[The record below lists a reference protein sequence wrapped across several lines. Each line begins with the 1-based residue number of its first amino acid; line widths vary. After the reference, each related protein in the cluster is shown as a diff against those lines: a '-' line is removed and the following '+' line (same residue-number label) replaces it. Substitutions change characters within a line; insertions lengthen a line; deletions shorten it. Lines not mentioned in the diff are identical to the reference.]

1 MKKIKTPLLLLYALI
16 SMFIITGCQKDDDA
30 EFQFGETQT
39 GFGTVTVYKAESNGF
54 LNIQYDTNS
63 FGAEHKV
70 IVYSD
75 NKENPSTVIGYLV
88 TSGTMILPIKKDDFW
103 KVEVTYAG
111 TINITF
117 TPIIIN

>member
-1 MKKIKTPLLLLYALI
+1 MKKFKSPLLLLFGLI
-16 SMFIITGCQKDDDA
+16 SLFLTTGCQKDDDT
-30 EFQFGETQT
+30 EFQFGEIQT
-39 GFGTVTVYKAESNGF
+39 GFGTVTVYQAETNGF

-75 NKENPSTVIGYLV
+75 NNENPSTVIGYLV

-117 TPIIIN
+117 TPIVIN

>member
-1 MKKIKTPLLLLYALI
+1 MKKIKNPQLLLFLLI
-16 SMFIITGCQKDDDA
+16 SLLLITSCQKDDDS

-39 GFGTVTVYKAESNGF
+39 GFGTEISYKADYNGF

-63 FGAEHKV
+63 FGSEHKV

-75 NKENPSTVIGYLV
+75 SSENPATVIGFM
-88 TSGTMILPIKKDDFW
+88 TASGTMTLPLKKDDFW
-103 KVEVTYAG
+103 KVKVTYAG

-117 TPIIIN
+117 IPILN

>member
-1 MKKIKTPLLLLYALI
+1 MKKIKNPLLLLFVLI
-16 SMFIITGCQKDDDA
+16 SLFLITGCQKDDDA

-39 GFGTVTVYKAESNGF
+39 GFGTVTVYQAETNGF

-63 FGAEHKV
+63 FGSEHKV

-75 NKENPSTVIGYLV
+75 NNENPSTVIGYLV

-117 TPIIIN
+117 TPILN